1 MFLPKLAHLRSHR
14 PLDKAST
21 LIWLF
26 TDQTSMCLSIDAMKR
41 LFRERWHIEL
51 LFKALKSLLDSQGI
65 ADKEGADS
73 SELAAAT
80 TDHLNLMQTG
90 N

>member
-1 MFLPKLAHLRSHR
+1 
-14 PLDKAST
+14 
-21 LIWLF
+21 
-26 TDQTSMCLSIDAMKR
+26 MKR

-51 LFKALKSLLDSQGI
+51 LFKTLKSLLDSQGI